1 MACAAL
7 FAIVLPTALP
17 NIFLALFLFFS
28 ILGGNFRFKYELIVS
43 NSIALICIAI
53 FLLLVIGLVYTSASM
68 DDALSM
74 LKKYSKFIYVPL
86 LLCAFHEQRW
96 KKIGYV
102 AFISGVT
109 LMMFL
114 SYMTLFGWQP
124 ESIYAGAYAGPY
136 YDENIVF
143 RSRIAHATLV
153 AFLVYLFI
161 QHAITN
167 NQLIIR
173 VLFIGLAI
181 FASINV
187 LIMVPSRSG
196 QVLWVVL
203 MLLLVYQHFDWK
215 RIIVGLI
222 IVPVLAV
229 GVLIM
234 SETSRIRIIE
244 VKNDIELIKEG
255 NYSTSLGY
263 RVIWAKGGWDA
274 FKRSPIIGTGTGSFY
289 NEFKKYLQTKGVEDA
304 EKYYS
309 KNPHNGYV
317 NVGVQLGCLGL
328 IILFLLFIQ
337 QWRISNSFSDFGS
350 NIAKGFVVTV
360 VISNF
365 MNSFIYSHT
374 QGIFFAIFTALLF
387 SAYSSNKLNKHK

>member
-161 QHAITN
+161 QHAITS

-173 VLFIGLAI
+173 ALFIGLAI

-196 QVLWVVL
+196 QLLWVVL
-203 MLLLVYQHFDWK
+203 MLLLIYQHFDWK
-215 RIIVGLI
+215 RIVVGLVV
-222 IVPVLAV
+222 VPVLAS
-229 GVLIM
+229 GILIT
-234 SETSRIRIIE
+234 SETSRTRIIE
-244 VKNDIELIKEG
+244 VINDIELIKEG
-255 NYSTSLGY
+255 NYRTSLGY

-274 FKRSPIIGTGTGSFY
+274 FKSSPIIGTGTGSFY
-289 NEFKKYLQTKGVEDA
+289 NEFKKYLQTKSMKNA

-317 NVGVQLGCLGL
+317 SVGVQLGSLGL

-350 NIAKGFVVTV
+350 DIAKGFVITV
-360 VISNF
+360 VVSNF

-387 SAYSSNKLNKHK
+387 SAYSSNKLKQA

>member
-161 QHAITN
+161 QHAITS

-173 VLFIGLAI
+173 ALFIGLAI

-196 QVLWVVL
+196 QLLWVVL
-203 MLLLVYQHFDWK
+203 MLLLIYQHFDWK
-215 RIIVGLI
+215 RIVVGLVV
-222 IVPVLAV
+222 VPVLAS
-229 GVLIM
+229 GILIT
-234 SETSRIRIIE
+234 SETSRTRIIE
-244 VKNDIELIKEG
+244 VINDIELIKEG
-255 NYSTSLGY
+255 NYRTSLGY
-263 RVIWAKGGWDA
+263 RVIWAKGGLDS
-274 FKRSPIIGTGTGSFY
+274 FKSSPIIGTGTGSFY
-289 NEFKKYLQTKGVEDA
+289 NEFKKYLQTKSMKNA

-317 NVGVQLGCLGL
+317 SVGVQLGSLGL

-350 NIAKGFVVTV
+350 DIAKGFVITV
-360 VISNF
+360 VVSNF

-387 SAYSSNKLNKHK
+387 SAYSSNKLKQA